1 MTSGGRSSL
10 AQRPLATVTSRPAP
24 ATPSCADSPSA
35 PPTVAFPPGPASAAA
50 PAPAAAAARAAR
62 RAARGCTRNARDPP
76 PRSTART
83 RPETARFVTANE
95 CASERCLR
103 GARAGNDSMQ
113 TRRVRLVRGVGRGVS
128 DQYGGRGGRGAL
140 GGHEAFVVFVSS
152 WAVRAGV
159 WQRTRRNGRARG
171 PGTRA
176 RGAPDKVGRVQEG
189 EAVRGLA
196 VAPRAPDLARAGAV
210 SAQNRRVLIF
220 SSSHRPILVVVLSAT
235 GRRGVIRN
243 GRS

>member
-1 MTSGGRSSL
+1 LTSGGRSSL

-103 GARAGNDSMQ
+103 GARAGNH
-113 TRRVRLVRGVGRGVS
+113 VRWGV
-128 DQYGGRGGRGAL
+128 
-140 GGHEAFVVFVSS
+140 HEAFTSAGGCMKLSCSS
-152 WAVRAGV
+152 FPRGRPVRASGGA
-159 WQRTRRNGRARG
+159 RAATAGCNGRARG
-171 PGTRA
+171 RGARRTKSEMCPVSTGGGTR
-176 RGAPDKVGRVQEG
+176 RVQLVREEG
-189 EAVRGLA
+189 R
-196 VAPRAPDLARAGAV
+196 DV
-210 SAQNRRVLIF
+210 S
-220 SSSHRPILVVVLSAT
+220 S
-235 GRRGVIRN
+235 
-243 GRS
+243 